1 MHFYLK
7 RKYCLFWKYCFFWKF
22 IITRRFLS
30 LQKDHKLPNT
40 KNRLGD
46 SSPTSSTTS
55 PGADHGDLASL
66 TQGMEQHIGASP
78 THQGTPME
86 SNLKP
91 EDLSTS

>member
-1 MHFYLK
+1 MK
-7 RKYCLFWKYCFFWKF
+7 WK
-22 IITRRFLS
+22 
-30 LQKDHKLPNT
+30 KDHKLPNT

-55 PGADHGDLASL
+55 PGAGDRGADLASL

>member
-1 MHFYLK
+1 MFYNFQNIHDHFL
-7 RKYCLFWKYCFFWKF
+7 L
-22 IITRRFLS
+22 

-55 PGADHGDLASL
+55 PGADHSDLASL

-91 EDLSTS
+91 EDLSSS